1 MLGGPIIG
9 FNTVINESRELIF
22 ASFGDVVKSHIVA
35 VKFAQNSCEVNV
47 GRKFSTVLTSAAGY
61 PLDKTYY
68 QTVKGMVTPL
78 DILQEGGNL
87 IIVSEC
93 SEGLGSKSFFDSQK
107 RLLHLGE
114 KKFYET
120 IKGRTMAEI
129 DEWQTEMQMR
139 SMRVGKIK
147 LFAPA
152 LKKDDRILTG
162 VDVIEDITESIAE
175 SINIHDSP
183 EIAVI
188 PEGPYV
194 IPFSRI
200 V

>member
-1 MLGGPIIG
+1 
-9 FNTVINESRELIF
+9 
-22 ASFGDVVKSHIVA
+22 
-35 VKFAQNSCEVNV
+35 
-47 GRKFSTVLTSAAGY
+47 
-61 PLDKTYY
+61 
-68 QTVKGMVTPL
+68 
-78 DILQEGGNL
+78 
-87 IIVSEC
+87 
-93 SEGLGSKSFFDSQK
+93 
-107 RLLHLGE
+107 
-114 KKFYET
+114 
-120 IKGRTMAEI
+120 
-129 DEWQTEMQMR
+129 MR

-175 SINIHDSP
+175 SINIQDSP